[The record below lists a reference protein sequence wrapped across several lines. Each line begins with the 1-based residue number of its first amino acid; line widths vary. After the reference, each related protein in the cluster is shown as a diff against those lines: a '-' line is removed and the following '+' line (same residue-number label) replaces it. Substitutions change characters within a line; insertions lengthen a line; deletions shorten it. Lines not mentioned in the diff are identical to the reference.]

1 MRKEILADGN
11 LKDLFKLFSKTAFG
25 LFVLDP
31 IPVLEL
37 ESNLIYIFF

>member
-11 LKDLFKLFSKTAFG
+11 LKNSFKVYSKSAFG

-37 ESNLIYIFF
+37 ASNLIYIFF